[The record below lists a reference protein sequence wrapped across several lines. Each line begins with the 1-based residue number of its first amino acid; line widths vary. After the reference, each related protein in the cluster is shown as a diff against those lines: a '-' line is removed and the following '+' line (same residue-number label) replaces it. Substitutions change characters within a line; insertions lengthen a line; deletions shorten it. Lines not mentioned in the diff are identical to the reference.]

1 MLNLT
6 RRTAAGALVLGGLAA
21 STRAKARSTPATPAP
36 ATPGEPPREWIDADT
51 GHRVV
56 RLSDEAGSSS
66 LYFHQRGY
74 LPDGRT
80 LLITTPGAISAVDLE
95 TRAIR
100 PIVRGETLQLLFA
113 GPRSGDLYFTRRAP
127 GGEGEGPRPTTVYAA
142 NATTGAE
149 REIGTIASGS
159 IGSINAD
166 ETLLL
171 GQWAERD
178 MPLQPRT
185 RGRDGRFDQAAYAA
199 NWPDGTPMTFADAKE
214 VRLNDRLEA
223 RIPMEIFTLG
233 VRTGERKVVHAATDW
248 LNHIQFSPT
257 DPGLI
262 MFCHEG
268 PWHKVDRIWTIR
280 TDGTGMAR
288 VHARTM
294 NMEIA
299 GHEWFAADG
308 KTIWY
313 DLQTPRGQK
322 FTVAGYELETGVRTH
337 YHLERDE
344 WSVHFNSSHDG
355 ALFAG
360 DGGDAEMVA
369 RAPDGK
375 WIYLFR
381 PEAIPDVAGLSAP
394 NAGELIRPG
403 IFRSERLVNMGA
415 HDYRLEPNIT
425 FTPDNRWIVFR
436 SNMHGAT
443 HIYAVEVARAA

>member
-21 STRAKARSTPATPAP
+21 TTRASAQSTAGPVA
-36 ATPGEPPREWIDADT
+36 PGEPPREWIDADT

-74 LPDGRT
+74 LPDGHT
-80 LLITTPGAISAVDLE
+80 LLITTPGTISAVDLE
-95 TRAIR
+95 ARAIR
-100 PIVRGETLQLLFA
+100 PIVRGENLNLLFA

-127 GGEGEGPRPTTVYAA
+127 GGEGDGPRPTTVFAA

-199 NWPDGTPMTFADAKE
+199 HWPDGTPMTFADAKE

-223 RIPMEIFTLG
+223 RIPMEIFTLD
-233 VRTGERKVVHAATDW
+233 VRSGERKFVHAATDW
-248 LNHIQFSPT
+248 LNHLQFSPT

-268 PWHKVDRIWTIR
+268 PWHKVDRIWTVR
-280 TDGTGMAR
+280 TDGTGMTR

-299 GHEWFAADG
+299 GHEWFADDG

-322 FTVAGYELETGVRTH
+322 FTVAGYEPETGVRTH

-403 IFRSERLVNMGA
+403 IFRSERLMNMGA

-443 HIYAVEVARAA
+443 HVYAVEVARQ

>member
-6 RRTAAGALVLGGLAA
+6 RRAAAGVFVLAGLAT
-21 STRAKARSTPATPAP
+21 TRAKAPTAP
-36 ATPGEPPREWIDADT
+36 AGPTVSSSAEPPREWIDSVT
-51 GHRVV
+51 GHRIV
-56 RLSDEAGSSS
+56 RLSDEPGSSS

-80 LLITTPGAISAVDLE
+80 LLITTPGSISAVDLE

-100 PIVRGETLQLLFA
+100 PIVRGDNLQLLFA

-127 GGEGEGPRPTTVYAA
+127 AAEGEGAQPTTVFAA

-185 RGRDGRFDQAAYAA
+185 RGRDGRYDQAAYAA

-223 RIPMEIFTLG
+223 RIPMEIFTLD
-233 VRTGERKVVHAATDW
+233 VRTGERRVVHRATDW
-248 LNHIQFSPT
+248 LNHLQFSPT

-299 GHEWFAADG
+299 GHEWFSDDG

-322 FTVAGYELETGVRTH
+322 FTLAGYEIETGVRTH

-369 RAPDGK
+369 RARDGK

-381 PEAIPDVAGLSAP
+381 PEAITDVAGLSAP

-403 IFRSERLVNMGA
+403 ILRAERLVNMAA

-425 FTPDNRWIVFR
+425 FTPDNRWLVFR
-436 SNMHGAT
+436 SNMHGAN
-443 HIYAVEVARAA
+443 HVYAVEIAKAG